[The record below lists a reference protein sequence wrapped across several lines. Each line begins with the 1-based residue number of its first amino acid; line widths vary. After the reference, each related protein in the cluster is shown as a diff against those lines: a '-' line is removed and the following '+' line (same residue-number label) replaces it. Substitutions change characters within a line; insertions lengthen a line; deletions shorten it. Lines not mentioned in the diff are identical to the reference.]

1 MDSYKPSS
9 NTTDDKKEEKKK
21 PRTWMILGII
31 LASLCVLLVAAYFV
45 LQYQFPNLLD
55 NLREKTEAEELLQDG
70 AETADGNA
78 DSENDTTEWEQMKLG
93 NENETGVTPAIS
105 AQKESEGQK
114 AKQTKPKESVLTAPR
129 SYKELITTEEMKA
142 GGSLTMLA
150 QKHYG
155 NKDLWVFIYEANLG
169 RIKSPVNI
177 APGTLIRIPKLS
189 EELMNTENPDT
200 KVLIR
205 QLSSQYSKRR

>member
-1 MDSYKPSS
+1 M
-9 NTTDDKKEEKKK
+9 
-21 PRTWMILGII
+21 
-31 LASLCVLLVAAYFV
+31 
-45 LQYQFPNLLD
+45 
-55 NLREKTEAEELLQDG
+55 
-70 AETADGNA
+70 
-78 DSENDTTEWEQMKLG
+78 
-93 NENETGVTPAIS
+93 
-105 AQKESEGQK
+105 
-114 AKQTKPKESVLTAPR
+114 LTAPR